1 MDKFLIFYLLLI
13 VSYYISINALHKVTP
28 HVLEMMVQL
37 YQNMQY
43 YTVGDNTAVSNWS
56 I

>member
-1 MDKFLIFYLLLI
+1 MH
-13 VSYYISINALHKVTP
+13 A
-28 HVLEMMVQL
+28 LEMMVQL

-43 YTVGDNTAVSNWS
+43 YTVGDNTVVPNWS